1 MMHRLKQTSRIGGG
15 IGMAGL
21 ILVCSVKAQS
31 NYLAES
37 ERKARE
43 VIQQG
48 IQALGGEAYL
58 KVTDLTRTGKAFQLK
73 DEELK
78 GLLRAT
84 IMDKYP
90 DKTRAEYGN
99 QEIVYINSGSQGWK
113 IEYKNVKD
121 QSAQEL
127 EDFRVGRNHNLDFI
141 LRYRLQEE
149 GMRLRYMGKLRM
161 EMDDAEIVQ
170 MIDKTQDKIKI
181 YFSSTTGLPLKM
193 EYQTP
198 GHGNRWTSDDERLF
212 FNYHTVSGIQVPF
225 GVVRNSNGYKV
236 SDLTL
241 ESVRVDTGLSDDLF
255 TPVLR
260 KK

>member
-1 MMHRLKQTSRIGGG
+1 MIHRIKQSGSISGGVCLV
-15 IGMAGL
+15 GL
-21 ILVCSVKAQS
+21 ILVCSVRAQS

-43 VIQQG
+43 VIQKG

-58 KVTDLTRTGKAFQLK
+58 KAKDLTRTGKAFQLK
-73 DEELK
+73 GEELK
-78 GLLRAT
+78 GLLRVT

-90 DKTRAEYGN
+90 DKTRSEYGN
-99 QEIVYINSGSQGWK
+99 QDIVYINSGDKGWK

-121 QSAQEL
+121 QTVQEL
-127 EDFRVGRNHNLDFI
+127 EDFRVGRNHSLDFI
-141 LRYRLQEE
+141 LRNRLEE
-149 GMRLRYMGKLRM
+149 DGLRFRYMGKMRM

-170 MIDKTQDKIKI
+170 LIDKTQDKIKI
-181 YFSSTTGLPLKM
+181 YFSSTTGLPIKM

-225 GVVRNSNGYKV
+225 GMVRNSNGYKV

-241 ESVRVDTGLSDDLF
+241 ESVKVDTGLSDDLF